1 MTEAYND
8 TLIAD
13 TMEPLQ
19 SNTYTIY
26 FNDALTEVARF
37 IEQGKY
43 SRFFVLTDENTA
55 AHCLP
60 LLREKLGDD
69 ADFDLIEINA
79 GEESKDI
86 DFCIGVW
93 KMLIDFGADR
103 KSLLINLGG
112 GVVSDLGGF
121 AASTFKRGIDFV
133 HVPTTLLSQVDASVG
148 GKTGID
154 IDSIKNIIGT
164 FTQPKAVFIEYEFL
178 KTLPA
183 RQILSGTAEMLKHGL
198 ICDSEYWNFLKESDL
213 SQPTAEMVYR
223 SVAIKN
229 KVVIEDP
236 HERNIRKSLNF
247 GHTIGH
253 AVETYSLIND
263 EDSLSHGEAIAIGMI
278 CEAYLSYKKTGL
290 SLDELNEITDVLM
303 ELYPFYELRDEM
315 NDELLEIMKKDKKN
329 MGGNINCTLLSS
341 IGQFNIDNV
350 CTADELIESLQFYAS
365 LN

>member
-1 MTEAYND
+1 MD
-8 TLIAD
+8 TI
-13 TMEPLQ
+13 Q
-19 SNTYTIY
+19 SNNYNIY
-26 FNDALTEVARF
+26 FEDSLGQIPRF

-43 SRFFVLTDENTA
+43 SRFFILTDENTSKY
-55 AHCLP
+55 CLP
-60 LLREKLGDD
+60 LLQAKLNTDN
-69 ADFDLIEINA
+69 FDLIEINA

-103 KSLLINLGG
+103 QSLLINLGG
-112 GVVSDLGGF
+112 GVISDLGGF
-121 AASTFKRGIDFV
+121 AASTFKRGIDFI

-164 FTQPKAVFIEYEFL
+164 FTQPKAVFIAYEFL

-198 ICDSEYWNFLKESDL
+198 ICDADYWQLLKESDL
-213 SQPTAEMVYR
+213 ANPTAELVYK

-229 KVVIEDP
+229 KVVLEDP
-236 HERNIRKSLNF
+236 HEKNIRKSLNF

-263 EDSLSHGEAIAIGMI
+263 TDSLSHGEAIAIGMI
-278 CEAYLSYKKTGL
+278 CESYLSYKKAGLSAEELKEITEVLTGL
-290 SLDELNEITDVLM
+290 
-303 ELYPFYELRDEM
+303 YPRYDLKAASTVT
-315 NDELLEIMKKDKKN
+315 LLEYMLKDKKN
-329 MGGNINCTLLSS
+329 QNGKINCTLLTR
-341 IGQFNIDNV
+341 IGEFNIDNI
-350 CTADELIESLQFYAS
+350 CTDEELLEGLSYYAN
-365 LN
+365 L